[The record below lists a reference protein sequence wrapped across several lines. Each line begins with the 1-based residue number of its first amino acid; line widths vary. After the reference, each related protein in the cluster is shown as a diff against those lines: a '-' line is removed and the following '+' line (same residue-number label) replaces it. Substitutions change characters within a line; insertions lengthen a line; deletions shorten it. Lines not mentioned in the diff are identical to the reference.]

1 MSKSRMIVARRSG
14 GPSSVRCSRSGATLL
29 RLGVDEADEVDPVLG
44 MLQELPPDQ
53 LSDLPRADNHSVLLV
68 RDAGAAEGSRSR
80 AAERDQGDGERPE
93 ECELSD
99 VGVRKTR
106 QPRSHDENPRADRDH
121 VEDVQHVVDRGM
133 VSCAPRHAR
142 RGRRAWRRRSMQAGF
157 RRRAPTPSSRRPG
170 WEHSDPGPAG
180 AEPR

>member
-1 MSKSRMIVARRSG
+1 MLQV
-14 GPSSVRCSRSGATLL
+14 GATLF

-44 MLQELPPDQ
+44 VLQELPPDQ

-133 VSCAPRHAR
+133 VCALLVTLVEAVELGDDDPCRQGSEEEHPLHR
-142 RGRRAWRRRSMQAGF
+142 RVDRVGSIRIRAQQEL
-157 RRRAPTPSSRRPG
+157 SRDERYG
-170 WEHSDPGPAG
+170 ET
-180 AEPR
+180 E